1 MAIQLIWEE
10 KYSVKHQGIDEQHKQ
25 IFRVVNDLPEVLEKS
40 KLKEIAELMKVHA
53 QKHFAD
59 EELLMRD
66 MKYPQLEEHQKLHE
80 KILSGVTRPISHPSD
95 FKDDQAVIS
104 FKLTM
109 IQTVIEHIGIHDMA
123 AMHPAT

>member
-10 KYSVKHQGIDEQHKQ
+10 KYGVNHQRIDEQHKQ
-25 IFRVVNDLPEVLEKS
+25 IFKVVSDLPEALEKS
-40 KLKEIAELMKVHA
+40 KLEELAGLMKSHA

-59 EELLMRD
+59 EELLMKD

-80 KILSGVTRPISHPSD
+80 KILSGVNRPISHPSD
-95 FKDDQAVIS
+95 FMDDQAVIS
-104 FKLTM
+104 FKLTI

-123 AMHPAT
+123 ALNPVT